1 MDLWCMELTAADPAF
16 MLRCINESGIEL
28 LSIVWESDLS
38 VTFQVHRRDLKIL
51 RQLTKKKGATLKIK
65 GQNDLHRIFKRLL
78 IRPVL
83 IFGLL
88 FLSILTLYLPTR
100 VYFVEIEGNTTLP
113 DRLILEK
120 AEECGISFGVNRRL
134 VRSEQMKNKLLQAV
148 PELQW
153 AGINTYGC
161 RAVISV
167 KERTE
172 EQSDQTDKRVCSIV
186 AARDGVIQ
194 EITVRQGNR
203 VCTTGQAVKA
213 GQVLISGYTDCGI
226 CIRATRAD
234 GEVYAETR
242 RAMTVVIPL
251 ALVKKGDVTRQETKF
266 SLCIGKKQINFS
278 KDSGI
283 STATCDKMYSVYP
296 VILPGGLEVPV
307 SVVKET
313 VLYYDT
319 AEAAVDE
326 AQTEQWIK
334 QYADR
339 YLTAAMTAG
348 RILQKQEAIDWTDDR
363 CCLRGE
369 YACLEMIGKTRFEE
383 SLENYGQTD

>member
-1 MDLWCMELTAADPAF
+1 
-16 MLRCINESGIEL
+16 
-28 LSIVWESDLS
+28 
-38 VTFQVHRRDLKIL
+38 
-51 RQLTKKKGATLKIK
+51 
-65 GQNDLHRIFKRLL
+65 
-78 IRPVL
+78 
-83 IFGLL
+83 
-88 FLSILTLYLPTR
+88 
-100 VYFVEIEGNTTLP
+100 
-113 DRLILEK
+113 
-120 AEECGISFGVNRRL
+120 
-134 VRSEQMKNKLLQAV
+134 
-148 PELQW
+148 
-153 AGINTYGC
+153 
-161 RAVISV
+161 V

-172 EQSDQTDKRVCSIV
+172 EQSDQIDKRVCSIV

-242 RAMTVVIPL
+242 RAMTAVMPL

-296 VILPGGLEVPV
+296 VILPGGLELPV

-326 AQTEQWIK
+326 AQTEQRIK